1 MLRFQYEIFES
12 PSSTYSS
19 VLLSP
24 DMSKSQGT
32 VLVLGMAGPLVAPW
46 ETDATFLLSL
56 LVIPPKDLLGGEKDR
71 KL

>member
-1 MLRFQYEIFES
+1 MLRFQYEMFES

-32 VLVLGMAGPLVAPW
+32 VLVLGMAGPRVAPW

-56 LVIPPKDLLGGEKDR
+56 LVIPPKDLLGGEKER